1 MGDRLIIFRNLT
13 SFSYL
18 SSYNALHN
26 TNGNHIENLLKGQK
40 LVMSLPAFSIVL
52 LSVTQICWCM
62 YIDPTTCK
70 SWTYLDFNIV
80 ALECTFR
87 PKSDYV
93 FNGYKYPTTTVQ
105 KLTFNHSST
114 LSVFGQCIQNIQ
126 IKEGDIEVCRYINAP
141 ANAEIRVHDEIC
153 VSI

>member
-1 MGDRLIIFRNLT
+1 MKKLHHFRKFAIVNFYSTCVLIFMGDRLIIFRNLT
-13 SFSYL
+13 SFYYL
-18 SSYNALHN
+18 SSHNALHN

-93 FNGYKYPTTTVQ
+93 LMN
-105 KLTFNHSST
+105 KLKCLLVN
-114 LSVFGQCIQNIQ
+114 LVF
-126 IKEGDIEVCRYINAP
+126 
-141 ANAEIRVHDEIC
+141 
-153 VSI
+153 